1 MNIVFFSQSKIPH
14 FMAIQKNCCNFS
26 GCMQSVAFWKV
37 NSMTKAVNIS
47 SATDMVYHPK
57 TGFFCPKDVIVEL
70 IDENK
75 LLAP

>member
-1 MNIVFFSQSKIPH
+1 
-14 FMAIQKNCCNFS
+14 
-26 GCMQSVAFWKV
+26 MQSVAFWKV

-57 TGFFCPKDVIVEL
+57 TGFFCPEDVIVEL